1 MENTKM
7 IQITAGNGPAEC
19 EYVVAQ
25 VLKLLLKGAKNEG
38 LKTEVLAREKGQEK
52 NTLQSALV
60 KVTGEKCTMFLQQ
73 WLGTI
78 QWVSQSPYRK
88 MHKRKNW
95 FVGVNLVKDGNQKK
109 GVDGVKDSEIRHE
122 TFRAGGPGGQH
133 VNKVETAV
141 RAIHVPTG
149 IAVVSRDLKSQ
160 LQNKKAAKNKLM
172 NELKKKKM
180 NAIIDMQQE
189 SWLQHTELERGNP
202 IKIFKGS
209 NFKPNHK
216 SENYKNRRQELKENL
231 RQDLSQ
237 YKRTDYDEN
246 SE

>member
-1 MENTKM
+1 MENNII
-7 IQITAGNGPAEC
+7 IQITAGKGPAEC

-25 VLKLLLKGAKNEG
+25 VLKLLLKSAKNEG
-38 LKTEVLAREKGQEK
+38 LKTDILTREKGQEK

-60 KVTGEKCTMFLQQ
+60 KVSGEKCTVFLKQ
-73 WLGTI
+73 WIGTI

-95 FVGVNLVKDGNQKK
+95 FVGINVVQDKSQKK
-109 GVDGVKDSEIRHE
+109 GADHLKDSEIKFE

-149 IAVVSRDLKSQ
+149 IAVVSRDSKSQ
-160 LQNKKAAKNKLM
+160 LQNKKTAKSKLM
-172 NELKKKKM
+172 NELKKEKM

-202 IKIFKGS
+202 IQIFKGS

-216 SENYKNRRQELKENL
+216 SENYKNQRQELKENL
-231 RQDLSQ
+231 RQDLRQ
-237 YKRTDYDEN
+237 DTKTDYDEN